1 MRIGKKK
8 GGLGRLPMGNIVT
21 EIKILGVYFSLDI
34 KTREE
39 LNYKEILSKIKRLLG
54 WWKQRDL
61 TVMGKVHLLKTYALS
76 KLNYVP
82 SSFVVPT
89 WVVAEINK
97 ICFEFIWNG
106 KDRIKRVICYQD
118 YGDGGLRMIDFE
130 LFVKTQRIMWLKR
143 LLYGEKRMG
152 WKLYFDY
159 TFRTVG
165 GRFIFLCNYDTRLL
179 KLKTPLFYLE
189 ILRAWQDIEN
199 SRNFKEGKINPI
211 FFNNKDYLCKGK
223 MFFNEDLYVKNI
235 YLVEQILEKD
245 HIRAVTYF
253 HNLGLGSENIVKIW
267 EICDAILKSGKY
279 EGNIYDFYS
288 VDIEEYSISL
298 KIFENIILFKD
309 VPSRKVYELFI
320 TDLQQSYTLRIKDDH
335 NDFAFSKEE
344 ITNIFLRPRI
354 TTLLTKVREFQYKLL
369 HGAIYT
375 KEKLLKFGFVENNQ
389 CSFCKQMVETYKH
402 LFWDCV
408 HVKPLWQ
415 KVIDKFELI
424 DLQNAEWKDIH
435 VGIMGKDFNIK
446 CCNTI
451 IFILKYIIFRS
462 RSEGAI
468 PTPEEIYKK
477 IMGYRDEEKEIASK
491 RNKLGLH
498 LLKWENVIFETRA

>member
-8 GGLGRLPMGNIVT
+8 GGLVRLPMGNIVT

-34 KTREE
+34 KIREE

-76 KLNYVP
+76 KLNYVS
-82 SSFVVPT
+82 SSFVVPK

-106 KDRIKRVICYQD
+106 KDRIKRAICYQD

-199 SRNFKEGKINPI
+199 SRNLKEGKINPI
-211 FFNNKDYLCKGK
+211 FFNNKDYMCKGK
-223 MFFNEDLYVKNI
+223 MFFHEDLYVKNI

-267 EICDAILKSGKY
+267 KICDAILKSGKY
-279 EGNIYDFYS
+279 EGNLYNFYS

-298 KIFENIILFKD
+298 KIFENIILLKD
-309 VPSRKVYELFI
+309 VPSRKVYELLI
-320 TDLQQSYTLRIKDDH
+320 TDLQQSYTLRIKDGH
-335 NDFAFSKEE
+335 SDFAFSKKE
-344 ITNIFLRPRI
+344 ITNIFLRPRT

-415 KVIDKFELI
+415 KVIDKFE
-424 DLQNAEWKDIH
+424 
-435 VGIMGKDFNIK
+435 
-446 CCNTI
+446 
-451 IFILKYIIFRS
+451 
-462 RSEGAI
+462 
-468 PTPEEIYKK
+468 
-477 IMGYRDEEKEIASK
+477 
-491 RNKLGLH
+491 
-498 LLKWENVIFETRA
+498 